1 MLCLKETIFDLIDL
15 NYRHFYSICRFLN
28 RVAACSIFSTF
39 GPNAEDVETFED
51 EIELHNPQVAL
62 QMLGK
67 YHEQFIDK
75 LKIEVTWQDEAIAL
89 IEAGQI
95 TYAAALEAFDHDD
108 TLIRQLFAKAKK
120 PIVLDE

>member
-1 MLCLKETIFDLIDL
+1 M
-15 NYRHFYSICRFLN
+15 
-28 RVAACSIFSTF
+28 AARDSFSTF